1 VVGDQ
6 FSVGRLSIREFS
18 VFCSVCGSESPHD
31 SLFCRICGDRF
42 SLPGAGIGTR
52 RAAPGGSRIALVVTG
67 LLVLAGLGYFAYR
80 THGTARSRYA
90 VNILDR
96 LTKQP
101 HEMPVFNQAVTINQL
116 GYSYIELKVPVKASS
131 VQLHGTFTASGGA
144 GNTIEAYVF
153 SEDDYSN
160 WQKRHAASPYYTS
173 GRVTMGKID
182 ANLPAGPGSYYLV
195 FNNKFSVLTPATVRG
210 HAALTYYQ

>member
-1 VVGDQ
+1 VGSDPL
-6 FSVGRLSIREFS
+6 SVGRLSIGEFF

-42 SLPGAGIGTR
+42 SAPAAGIGKR
-52 RAAPGGSRIALVVTG
+52 RAAQGGSRIAFVVAG
-67 LLVLAGLGYFAYR
+67 LLLLAALGYFAYTR
-80 THGTARSRYA
+80 HATRGSRYA

-116 GYSYIELKVPVKASS
+116 GYSYIELNVPVKASS
-131 VQLHGTFTASGGA
+131 VQLHGTFTASGGTNNA
-144 GNTIEAYVF
+144 IEAYVF

-160 WQKRHAASPYYTS
+160 WQRRHDASPYYTS

-182 ANLPAGPGSYYLV
+182 ANLPTGPGSYYLV
-195 FNNKFSVLTPATVRG
+195 FNNKFSVLNPATVRV